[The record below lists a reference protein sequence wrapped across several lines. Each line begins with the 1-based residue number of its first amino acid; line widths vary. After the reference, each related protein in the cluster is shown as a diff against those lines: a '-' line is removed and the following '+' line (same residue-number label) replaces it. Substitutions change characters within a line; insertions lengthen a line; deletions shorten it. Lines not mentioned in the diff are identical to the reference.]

1 MEELDFNS
9 LFEASSNDYAGDI
22 LERLFGGIIP
32 FLKGEAASPGSNFLS
47 EMFTIFNMIGFLG
60 VLIVS
65 SYTVYTVIFDTA
77 ADGKTFGQNA
87 DTKYTLMR
95 ILGGA
100 IAFIPVTGGYSVA
113 QVVLLYLM
121 IQASALGDVVWS
133 RTAEASLRNEP
144 LLSTPSNTTLADIM
158 IQRQFANAFDALVM
172 GHICAYNAND
182 IKLTLDGTGP
192 GEPGGNRAAGPM
204 TLRVTVPSE
213 SRDHTN
219 WFGADTGRVD
229 LTRTHNMFFAT
240 DDDDSSFGQRDNFC
254 GGVSHSVTIE
264 NGGDPTGLNFNEA
277 IVTVQRNARFD
288 SYQTVMG
295 TLAGRAAD
303 IAWRVFNDE
312 RDVQTLEELSRA
324 AVQEAVNGYLA
335 GVQSTNSIPESALV
349 TLNEN
354 LIDRAS
360 EGGWLFAPSWQRGI
374 AIAASNVNSV
384 SDDFTISVDRQFAI
398 TDYLSRGERRSDIGR
413 SMLNMA
419 EDDRATW
426 ELMTN
431 TIASLGEEGSAESY
445 NPLHDPTSGAN
456 ADSLL
461 SRVYQWTLGLLSVR
475 GGAQLESALVTDPMV
490 DIANYGQ
497 SMMMIG
503 GATMAVGGAADLAM
517 SRTPMGAIVGAGGG
531 DQVAKGL
538 IGIGWGFI
546 VVGFI
551 IAFIIPLLP
560 FAYFYS
566 AVVSWFLLILEA
578 FFAVPLA
585 VLSLFA
591 PAREGTL
598 IGSWNKILLSIFGI
612 LLRPFFTIVG
622 MIVSMMVISFALSYL
637 YDMFYGMVSLVTPNG
652 ILGFISLLGFL
663 IMFMLLTFYTV
674 LLGSSLITELGDA
687 AMNWLGIGISSLSQ
701 RMGVGDAV
709 SRGGSIQGVTTRQV
723 SDLRGGLPPA
733 IGAGWNALKTPSAA
747 RGSLPSSPT
756 GSLPKQ

>member
-9 LFEASSNDYAGDI
+9 LFEASDGDYAGGI

-32 FLKGEAASPGSNFLS
+32 FLKGEAASPGTNFLS
-47 EMFTIFNMIGFLG
+47 EMFTIFNMVGFLG

-113 QVVLLYLM
+113 QVALLYLM

-144 LLSTPSNTTLADIM
+144 LLSAPANTTLADIV
-158 IQRQFANAFDALVM
+158 IQRQFADAFDALTY
-172 GHICAYNAND
+172 GYICAYNAND
-182 IKLTLDGTGP
+182 IKLTM
-192 GEPGGNRAAGPM
+192 ENSEASRAAGPM

-213 SRDHTN
+213 SRNHRN
-219 WFGADTGRVD
+219 WVGNETGRVD

-240 DDDDSSFGQRDNFC
+240 DTSDASFGQRDNFC

-277 IVTVQRNARFD
+277 IIAVQRNARFD
-288 SYQTVMG
+288 SYQAVMG
-295 TLAGRAAD
+295 TMAGRAAD
-303 IAWRVFNDE
+303 IGFRVFNGE
-312 RDVQTLEELSRA
+312 RDVQVLEDLSRT
-324 AVQEAVNGYLA
+324 AVQEAVTAYLS
-335 GVQSTNSIPESALV
+335 GVQSTNSIPAESLL
-349 TLNEN
+349 TLNQN
-354 LIDRAS
+354 LVDRATQ
-360 EGGWLFAPSWQRGI
+360 GGWLFAPSWQRGI

-384 SDDFTISVDRQFAI
+384 ADDFTIVSDRQFAI

-413 SMLNMA
+413 SMLEMA

-426 ELMTN
+426 EMMAN
-431 TIASLGEEGSAESY
+431 TINTLGEPGSAESY

-456 ADSLL
+456 IDSLL

-475 GGAQLESALVTDPMV
+475 GGAETSTALVTDPMV

-503 GATMAVGGAADLAM
+503 GVTMTVGGVADVAM
-517 SRTPMGAIVGAGGG
+517 SRTPMGAVVGAAGGQEIASG
-531 DQVAKGL
+531 IKA
-538 IGIGWGFI
+538 IGWGFI

-585 VLSLFA
+585 VLTLFA

-612 LLRPFFTIVG
+612 LLRPFFTIIG
-622 MIVSMMVISFALSYL
+622 MVVSMMVISFALSYL

-701 RMGVGDAV
+701 RMGVGEAV
-709 SRGGSIQGVTTRQV
+709 ARGGTIQGITARQS
-723 SDLRGGLPPA
+723 SDMRGALPGVGKAWGAA
-733 IGAGWNALKTPSAA
+733 IAP
-747 RGSLPSSPT
+747 RGSLPGAPG
-756 GSLPKQ
+756 GSLPKK